1 MTRGLIALTGA
12 TGFVGRYVVE
22 ELVRQN
28 IPVRVLV
35 RSQIKADWLDG
46 VDVCTGSLEE
56 PKTLATL
63 VEGAETIIHC
73 AGAIKAKNLKHFNE
87 INVSGMKRL
96 IKACVDADIS
106 RFIHISTMAAR
117 EPKISDYAASKREG
131 EHALHR
137 HAGDME
143 WVILRPPVVY
153 GPRDKATLSL
163 IKMFLGKIAFIPG
176 NTKSRISLV
185 FVQDLAR
192 AIVVAATAKKF
203 KSKMTHEL
211 HDGCNEGYSWKDLA
225 TLATDSTGRKIW
237 RYFLPKALC
246 ELVAIGISTS
256 SRLVGRTPMIT
267 RQKIDEIY
275 HPDWVAKHF
284 MFEEYFKWSAQTTF
298 RDGFSKTVEW
308 YRKEK
313 WI

>member
-12 TGFVGRYVVE
+12 TGFVGRCVVE
-22 ELVRQN
+22 ELVRQK
-28 IPVRVLV
+28 IAVRVLV
-35 RSQIKADWLDG
+35 RSQTRPDWLAG

-56 PKTLATL
+56 PEALASL
-63 VEGAETIIHC
+63 VDGAETVIHC
-73 AGAIKAKNLKHFNE
+73 AGATKAKNLNHFNE
-87 INVSGMKRL
+87 INVVAMKRL
-96 IKACVDADIS
+96 IKACVEGNIS

-137 HAGDME
+137 HAGNME
-143 WVILRPPVVY
+143 WVILRPPAVY
-153 GPRDKATLSL
+153 GPRDKATLPL
-163 IKMFLGKIAFIPG
+163 MKMLLGRIAFIPG
-176 NTKSRISLV
+176 NTKSRISLI

-211 HDGCNEGYSWKDLA
+211 HDGTNDGYSWKELA
-225 TLATDSTGRKIW
+225 KLAAESTGRKIW
-237 RYFLPKALC
+237 CYYLPKALC
-246 ELVAIGISTS
+246 ELAAIGISAS
-256 SRLVGRTPMIT
+256 SRLVGRVPMIT
-267 RQKIDEIY
+267 RKKIDEIY
-275 HPDWVAKHF
+275 HTDWVAKHF
-284 MFEEYFKWSAQTTF
+284 MFEDYFKWSAQTGF

>member
-1 MTRGLIALTGA
+1 MTHGLVALTGA

-22 ELVRQN
+22 ELVRQE

-35 RSQIKADWLDG
+35 RSQTQADLLKG
-46 VDVCTGSLEE
+46 VEVCTGSLEDSE
-56 PKTLATL
+56 SLARL
-63 VEGAETIIHC
+63 VDGAETLIHC
-73 AGAIKAKNLKHFNE
+73 AGAIKAKNLKQFNE
-87 INVSGMKRL
+87 INVAGMKRL
-96 IKACVDADIS
+96 IKACVDASIS

-117 EPKISDYAASKREG
+117 EPKISDYAASKRQG

-137 HAGDME
+137 HAGNME
-143 WVILRPPVVY
+143 WIILRPPVVY
-153 GPRDKATLSL
+153 GPRDKATLPL

-176 NTKSRISLV
+176 NSKSRISLI

-192 AIVVAATAKKF
+192 AIVVAATVKKF
-203 KSKMTHEL
+203 KSKITHEL
-211 HDGCNEGYSWKDLA
+211 HDGSDDGYSWKQLA
-225 TLATDSTGRKIW
+225 TLAGESTGRKIW
-237 RYFLPKALC
+237 SYFLPKALC
-246 ELVAIGISTS
+246 ELVAIGISIS

-275 HPDWVAKHF
+275 HTDWVAKHF
-284 MFEEYFKWSAQTTF
+284 MFEEYFKWSAQTGF
-298 RDGFSKTVEW
+298 KDGFSKTVEW

>member
-1 MTRGLIALTGA
+1 MTQGLIALTGA

-35 RSQIKADWLDG
+35 RSQTKADWLKD
-46 VDVCTGSLEE
+46 VEVCTGSLEDS
-56 PKTLATL
+56 KALASL
-63 VEGAETIIHC
+63 VDGAETIIHC
-73 AGAIKAKNLKHFNE
+73 AGAIKAKNLTQFNE
-87 INVSGMKRL
+87 INVAGMKRL
-96 IKACVDADIS
+96 IKACVDANIS

-117 EPKISDYAASKREG
+117 EPKISDYAASKRQG

-153 GPRDKATLSL
+153 GPRDKETLPL

-176 NTKSRISLV
+176 NSKSRISLI
-185 FVQDLAR
+185 FAQDLAR

-211 HDGCNEGYSWKDLA
+211 HDGSDDGYSWKQLA
-225 TLATDSTGRKIW
+225 TLAADSTGRKIW
-237 RYFLPKALC
+237 CYFLPKALC
-246 ELVAIGISTS
+246 ELVAIGISAC
-256 SRLVGRTPMIT
+256 SRLVGRTPMVT

-284 MFEEYFKWSAQTTF
+284 MFEEYFTWSAQTTF

>member
-1 MTRGLIALTGA
+1 MTQGLIALTGA

-35 RSQIKADWLDG
+35 RSQTKADWLDG
-46 VDVCTGSLEE
+46 VEVCMGSLEE
-56 PKTLATL
+56 PKALAAL

-73 AGAIKAKNLKHFNE
+73 AGAIKAKNLNQFNE
-87 INVSGMKRL
+87 INVVAMKRL
-96 IKACVDADIS
+96 IKACVDANIS
-106 RFIHISTMAAR
+106 RFIHISTMVAR
-117 EPKISDYAASKREG
+117 EPKISDYAVSKREG

-143 WVILRPPVVY
+143 WVILRPPAVY
-153 GPRDKATLSL
+153 GPRDKETLPL
-163 IKMFLGKIAFIPG
+163 IKLFLSKIAFIPG
-176 NTKSRISLV
+176 NAKSRISLI

-192 AIVVAATAKKF
+192 AIVIAATAKKI

-211 HDGCNEGYSWKDLA
+211 HDGSNEGYSWKDLA
-225 TLATDSTGRKIW
+225 LLASESTGQKIW
-237 RYFLPKALC
+237 CYFLPKALC
-246 ELVAIGISTS
+246 ELVAIGISTC
-256 SRLVGRTPMIT
+256 SRLVGRTPMVT

-275 HPDWVAKHF
+275 HTDWVAKHF
-284 MFEEYFKWSAQTTF
+284 MFEEYFTWSAQTTF